1 MVQPTQIQTQ
11 TNRFR
16 VVIYTNTD
24 ENDERDYEYRGQT
37 EFSEYAVAREAIMSA
52 RMQYRLDTD
61 VMGLTLENINTG
73 MVLMELY
80 CAGALF
86 CAGDSDDER
95 EERER
100 GGENNDDDEDNMG
113 DYN

>member
-52 RMQYRLDTD
+52 LMQYRLDTD

-73 MVLMELY
+73 MMLMELY
-80 CAGALF
+80 CAGEP
-86 CAGDSDDER
+86 DDER
-95 EERER
+95 EERESR
-100 GGENNDDDEDNMG
+100 GNNDDDDDDDDNMG
-113 DYN
+113 VY